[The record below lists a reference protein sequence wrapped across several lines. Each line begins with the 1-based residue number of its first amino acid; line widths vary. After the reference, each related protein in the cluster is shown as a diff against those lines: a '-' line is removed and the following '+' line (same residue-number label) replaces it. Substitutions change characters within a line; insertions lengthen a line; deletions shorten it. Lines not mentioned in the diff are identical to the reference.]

1 MNGVPADARLAALQ
15 ITVVEL
21 DQAFD
26 PDVFAYDAS
35 VNFLTSRVAIVAD
48 PVDANAT
55 ISIDGASATAGSPT
69 NRDLSVGA
77 NAVEIEVVN
86 GSARQQYSV
95 AITRASP
102 ASFAELALLTSD
114 PPRRELLVGTRL
126 SGSGATVLAST
137 PFDDGNASGVNA
149 VPIDQSL
156 RDSGA
161 AFVFARDAGGAWVQ
175 EAYLKASNPDIN
187 DSFGHSAAID
197 GNTVVIGAPY
207 ESSSAT
213 EINGDENDDSAP
225 GAGAA
230 YVFVRGTDGTWT
242 QQAYL
247 KASDGLAGDTF
258 GYGVTVHGDTVAVS
272 ARRMFDGTVYLFTR
286 DANGTWTQ
294 ETAVSAADGLQDIGF
309 GDEMALA
316 GETLAV
322 AARWH
327 YGAGPF
333 RGAVYVY
340 RRASLG
346 VWAQEALV
354 VSSNADDYD
363 TFGES
368 LALSGATLAVGA
380 LNEASAATG
389 VGGDETDN
397 SAPFSGAAYV
407 FTRSESGDWTQQAY
421 IKASNTESQDDFGYS
436 LDLQGDWLV
445 VGAENEGSAAAGVQG
460 DQSDNSLLGSG
471 AAYLYA
477 RDAAGT
483 WSQQLYIKA
492 AIPRFNVRFGRG
504 FAFTTDGLAVA
515 APFADGSDATTL
527 DSGAIHVFE

>member
-1 MNGVPADARLAALQ
+1 M
-15 ITVVEL
+15 
-21 DQAFD
+21 
-26 PDVFAYDAS
+26 
-35 VNFLTSRVAIVAD
+35 
-48 PVDANAT
+48 
-55 ISIDGASATAGSPT
+55 
-69 NRDLSVGA
+69 
-77 NAVEIEVVN
+77 
-86 GSARQQYSV
+86 
-95 AITRASP
+95 
-102 ASFAELALLTSD
+102 
-114 PPRRELLVGTRL
+114 
-126 SGSGATVLAST
+126 LAST

-161 AFVFARDAGGAWVQ
+161 AFVFARDTGSAWVQ

-187 DSFGHSAAID
+187 DSFGHSAAMD
-197 GNTVVIGAPY
+197 GNTVVIGAPH

-230 YVFVRGTDGTWT
+230 YVFVRSTDGTWT

-258 GYGVTVHGDTVAVS
+258 GYGVAVHGDTVAVS
-272 ARRMFDGTVYLFTR
+272 SRRMFDGTVYLFTR

-309 GDEMALA
+309 GDETALA

-340 RRASLG
+340 RRASFG
-346 VWAQEALV
+346 VWSQEALV

-421 IKASNTESQDDFGYS
+421 IKASNTESGDDFGYS

-460 DQSDNSLLGSG
+460 DQSDNSLPGSG

-483 WSQQLYIKA
+483 W
-492 AIPRFNVRFGRG
+492 
-504 FAFTTDGLAVA
+504 T
-515 APFADGSDATTL
+515 
-527 DSGAIHVFE
+527 